1 MRRTIGWIVVV
12 LAGGVGVFMVIV
24 MAVLLL
30 GQETPAAIFGAVLA
44 AFSLWIA
51 VKNLRSLLGVSQRK
65 GEPDLQSRPSLPD
78 PDAEPPVRVI
88 VQDRS
93 PASGRAPAGKHKRG
107 SRATYSPSGSR
118 LAMPT
123 TAGRSSTPVPLPS
136 WMLRPPGSRQTVMT
150 ELSRWRWCAPMGRVG
165 LKMSGPP

>member
-107 SRATYSPSGSR
+107 SRATYSPSGISFGY
-118 LAMPT
+118 ADHGG
-123 TAGRSSTPVPLPS
+123 AF
-136 WMLRPPGSRQTVMT
+136 
-150 ELSRWRWCAPMGRVG
+150 EH
-165 LKMSGPP
+165 SGPFAIVDVETTGFAADGDDRVIEVAVVRTDGQGRIEP